1 MKIFFIIFDIVIIIF
16 ALYILA
22 LKGRIK
28 NKNIDKFL
36 KWRYAHRGLH
46 HKPTVPENSL
56 AAFKAAVESGY
67 AIELDVHLMRDGNIA
82 VIHDSS
88 LKRTAGYDVKI
99 EDLTIPDLEKFK
111 LEESNEKIPT
121 LNQVLEL
128 VDGRV
133 PLLVEI
139 KTENNCAAVTEKT
152 VQILS
157 EYKGDYLIE
166 SFDPRCILWLKK
178 HAPDIVRGQLTQNF
192 IKAKSGLKLIT
203 RFLLSVL
210 LFNFINSPDFIAVNY
225 SDRKDL
231 PITLATNLWGV
242 KKFVWTVKDNNDL
255 LKYEKEGFTPIFEQ
269 FNP

>member
-1 MKIFFIIFDIVIIIF
+1 MKIFFIIFDAIIIVF
-16 ALYILA
+16 ALYVLA
-22 LKGRIK
+22 LKGRTK

-46 HKPTVPENSL
+46 QKPTVPENSL
-56 AAFKAAVESGY
+56 AAFKAAVEKGY

-99 EDLTIPDLEKFK
+99 EDLTISDLEKFK

-121 LNQVLEL
+121 LKQVLEL
-128 VDGRV
+128 VDGKV

-139 KTENNCAAVTEKT
+139 KTENNCAAVTKRTIE
-152 VQILS
+152 IL
-157 EYKGDYLIE
+157 KGYEGEYLIE

-178 HAPDIVRGQLTQNF
+178 HAPNIVRGQLTQNF
-192 IKAKSGLKLIT
+192 IKEKSGLKLIT
-203 RFLLSVL
+203 RILLSVL

-231 PITLATNLWGV
+231 PITIATNLWGV
-242 KKFVWTVKDNNDL
+242 KKFVWTIKDYNDL
-255 LKYEKEGFTPIFEQ
+255 IEFEKEGFTPIFEQ

>member
-22 LKGRIK
+22 LKGRTK

-56 AAFKAAVESGY
+56 AAFKAAVEKGY

-99 EDLTIPDLEKFK
+99 EDLTTPDLEKFK

-121 LNQVLEL
+121 LSQVLEL

-178 HAPDIVRGQLTQNF
+178 NAPDIVRGQLTQNYLRD
-192 IKAKSGLKLIT
+192 KSGLKMIT
-203 RFLLSVL
+203 RFILTAQVL
-210 LFNFINSPDFIAVNY
+210 NFINAPDFIAVNY
-225 SDRKDL
+225 LDRKEL
-231 PITLATNLWGV
+231 PISIATNLWGV
-242 KKFVWTVKDNNDL
+242 KKFVWTIKEHKDL
-255 LKYEKEGFTPIFEQ
+255 IEFEKEGCIPIFEQ